1 MQSTFYAIEKPEN
14 CCYMSVSEC
23 LYEKA
28 LMYEARGRAYMAAGN
43 TPYAMGSFAKAMKKL
58 LQSKNVSLTLDAVSD
73 RILDPMITNLSER
86 VATSVLQ
93 GEP

>member
-1 MQSTFYAIEKPEN
+1 
-14 CCYMSVSEC
+14 
-23 LYEKA
+23 
-28 LMYEARGRAYMAAGN
+28 MAAGN

-73 RILDPMITNLSER
+73 RILDPMVSDLSER
-86 VATSVLQ
+86 IATNILQ